1 MNRIVI
7 CGEQRAEGEEK
18 KGLTQM
24 TQMTQIKKENR
35 YGMNRILG
43 ILGILKLKFR
53 RNDRY

>member
-24 TQMTQIKKENR
+24 TQISQIKKDNVSHR
-35 YGMNRILG
+35 LHR
-43 ILGILKLKFR
+43 
-53 RNDRY
+53 